1 MTIEQGN
8 NINKLYKNYN
18 DSIVK
23 LNDSITTK
31 IYNYERLN
39 KTIFEK
45 TDSIYLWKVRY
56 ESARDLTNYR
66 TQDHQKID
74 QAQEIGRYI
83 LILIIILQFIKIH

>member
-1 MTIEQGN
+1 MTVEQAK
-8 NINKLYKNYN
+8 NINKLYINYN

-23 LNDSITTK
+23 LNDSLNTK
-31 IYNYERLN
+31 IYDYERLN

-45 TDSIYLWKVRY
+45 TDSIYLWKIRY
-56 ESARDLTNYR
+56 EAARDLTNYR
-66 TQDHQKID
+66 TKDHEKID